1 MIGTN
6 REMVDIEKQLREL
19 LRSNPLN
26 AQDANVLRSRYV
38 LFLVMIMT
46 VTLPLILTVYGSI

>member
-1 MIGTN
+1 
-6 REMVDIEKQLREL
+6 MVDVEKQLREL

-38 LFLVMIMT
+38 LFLVMIMM